1 MRAVEAIRKR
11 AVTVAP
17 DASLRHAAELM
28 EQANVGALVVLD
40 GERLVGIVTDRDIA
54 VRGVGRDLPA
64 DARVDAVMTTEVVT
78 IEGDADVRAALPVFR
93 THALRR
99 IPLVT
104 DGRVAGM
111 LTVDDLL
118 IDLVNDLAD
127 VVRPITG
134 EVVFGHRRQGVV
146 EPASSS

>member
-11 AVTVAP
+11 SVTVAP

-28 EQANVGALVVLD
+28 EQASVGALVVLD
-40 GERLVGIVTDRDIA
+40 GERLVGIVTDRDVV
-54 VRGVGRDLPA
+54 VRGVARDLPA
-64 DARVDAVMTTEVVT
+64 DARVDAVMTTDVVT
-78 IEGDADVRAALPVFR
+78 IDADADLRVVLPMFR

-99 IPLVT
+99 IPLMK

-134 EVVFGHRRQGVV
+134 EVVFGNRRQGVV
-146 EPASSS
+146 EPAASS